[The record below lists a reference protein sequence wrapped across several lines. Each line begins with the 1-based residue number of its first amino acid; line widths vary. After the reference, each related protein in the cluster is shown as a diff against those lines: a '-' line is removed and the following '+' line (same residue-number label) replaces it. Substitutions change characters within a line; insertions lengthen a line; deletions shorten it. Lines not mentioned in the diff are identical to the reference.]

1 MIIVFS
7 LLLSLVGLLMYA
19 LSTNEKVQAIGF
31 AMFQIGLLA
40 FLLRYPAANA
50 SVNLLR

>member
-7 LLLSLVGLLMYA
+7 LLLSLIALLMYA
-19 LSTNEKVQAIGF
+19 LSANGKVQAIGF
-31 AMFQIGLLA
+31 AMFQVGLLV

-50 SVNLLR
+50 SINLLR